1 MPDRKFDILVINADG
16 TDPVNLTNTSQFNE
30 GNPAWSPDGRRIAFA
45 SNRGSQNSNSN
56 IWVMDADG
64 SNPRLA
70 TTAVGHNTE
79 PAWTPD
85 SRRLV
90 FQSTRDFNPEIYIVE
105 VDGGANASAASG
117 SIALPPFRP
126 GAANQTK
133 LRVSVLRSARLLLQ
147 SDRN

>member
-1 MPDRKFDILVINADG
+1 MPERKFDILVINADG
-16 TDPVNLTNTSQFNE
+16 TNPVNLTNTTQFNE
-30 GNPAWSPDGRRIAFA
+30 GAPAWSPNGRRIAFS

-64 SNPRLA
+64 SNPRMV

-90 FQSTRDFNPEIYIVE
+90 FQSTRDFNPEIYITEVE
-105 VDGGANASAASG
+105 GFS
-117 SIALPPFRP
+117 PM
-126 GAANQTK
+126 TK
-133 LRVSVLRSARLLLQ
+133 KQLATVVK
-147 SDRN
+147 